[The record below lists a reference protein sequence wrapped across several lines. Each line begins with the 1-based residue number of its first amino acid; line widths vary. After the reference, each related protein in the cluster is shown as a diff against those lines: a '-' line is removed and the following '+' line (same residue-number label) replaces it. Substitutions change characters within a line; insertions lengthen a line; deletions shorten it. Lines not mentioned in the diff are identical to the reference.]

1 MYDDQQ
7 QLGDGQD
14 NYLRGAQKIAEAA
27 KQAGTASAAGTAGEA
42 AANTAAATVK
52 AVLAIPKN
60 TDRKPQIISFPPI
73 NAG

>member
-27 KQAGTASAAGTAGEA
+27 KQAGAASAAG
-42 AANTAAATVK
+42 K
-52 AVLAIPKN
+52 
-60 TDRKPQIISFPPI
+60 RPPTQPPRQ
-73 NAG
+73 

>member
-27 KQAGTASAAGTAGEA
+27 KQAGAASAAGKAGVYKRQA
-42 AANTAAATVK
+42 AFRIFGAVK
-52 AVLAIPKN
+52 APLAG
-60 TDRKPQIISFPPI
+60 TRR
-73 NAG
+73 GTLRGW